1 MASLDLGFDY
11 KKAQDKINANKSYKE
26 LKKDYDNLVKKSG
39 NAFEKTRSSVS
50 ESLDAAKQ
58 QKDKFKKEIKSQFDE
73 LLDINNITGGK
84 GGNTTKYLKTLFLTA
99 LKNIKPKIKEILLE
113 ESLKAVGCDQQQ
125 VYTQQTMLIRV
136 KAVDIINLL
145 KIDPASQQGKVLYEK
160 EPIQVQIN
168 PFSMNK
174 ELYQRIQSGQP
185 YSVDNGQNYKGA
197 SGQDLFDIQY
207 VEIGGEQYFQVNVL
221 NRQNNVNKVGEFL
234 IDYYETLQ
242 PVEFTNILARVLE
255 SLSGA
260 FSMNASVGVGQ
271 VEDQSKFDRIL
282 QRILGLC
289 FDNDSEIDVSGISKL
304 SELDNINESF
314 FEFTEIDLREINQ
327 RVTNIQ
333 NGVIEFLDCTDAK
346 LPVDSN
352 AIINSLDTLN
362 FVSDDELVNSADG
375 IINTLNNNP
384 EWEKL
389 GLNFELKASVDLNF
403 IKLIAQ
409 GLVSAL
415 LSPKILLP
423 IYVML
428 KSLGQTLDNLVNS
441 IMDFMKIFQ
450 KFVRE
455 LVSKIGALFV
465 QELFELIKR
474 DIRKL
479 IQQIIL
485 DIAKE
490 KKNKKLVMI
499 LKLVQI
505 LLIAAQFIS
514 DWRKCKSV
522 VDELLSLLQIATTGW
537 GGEVPLPLLFA
548 SRLLDG
554 YSETR
559 AFVGFVEELQ
569 KLGIPTGAMPD
580 GSPNLD
586 LISKLA
592 LLKSQAAEEAENG
605 KVQIAV
611 GPLTITPA
619 GLTVPATAFGKKM

>member
-1 MASLDLGFDY
+1 
-11 KKAQDKINANKSYKE
+11 
-26 LKKDYDNLVKKSG
+26 
-39 NAFEKTRSSVS
+39 
-50 ESLDAAKQ
+50 
-58 QKDKFKKEIKSQFDE
+58 
-73 LLDINNITGGK
+73 
-84 GGNTTKYLKTLFLTA
+84 
-99 LKNIKPKIKEILLE
+99 
-113 ESLKAVGCDQQQ
+113 
-125 VYTQQTMLIRV
+125 
-136 KAVDIINLL
+136 
-145 KIDPASQQGKVLYEK
+145 
-160 EPIQVQIN
+160 
-168 PFSMNK
+168 
-174 ELYQRIQSGQP
+174 
-185 YSVDNGQNYKGA
+185 
-197 SGQDLFDIQY
+197 
-207 VEIGGEQYFQVNVL
+207 
-221 NRQNNVNKVGEFL
+221 
-234 IDYYETLQ
+234 
-242 PVEFTNILARVLE
+242 
-255 SLSGA
+255 
-260 FSMNASVGVGQ
+260 
-271 VEDQSKFDRIL
+271 
-282 QRILGLC
+282 
-289 FDNDSEIDVSGISKL
+289 
-304 SELDNINESF
+304 
-314 FEFTEIDLREINQ
+314 
-327 RVTNIQ
+327 
-333 NGVIEFLDCTDAK
+333 
-346 LPVDSN
+346 
-352 AIINSLDTLN
+352 
-362 FVSDDELVNSADG
+362 
-375 IINTLNNNP
+375 
-384 EWEKL
+384 
-389 GLNFELKASVDLNF
+389 
-403 IKLIAQ
+403 
-409 GLVSAL
+409 
-415 LSPKILLP
+415 
-423 IYVML
+423 
-428 KSLGQTLDNLVNS
+428 
-441 IMDFMKIFQ
+441 MDFMKIFQ